1 MIRLNLLAIG
11 LVSILALTGCKTA
24 ETPPTAESAG
34 KAVTD
39 VAGAAKDKATDAAG
53 AAKDKAT
60 DAAKD
65 AAGAAKDKV
74 ADAAG
79 AAKDK
84 VADAAGAAKDKVA
97 DAAGAAKDKVASVAG
112 AVAAPEMANVAG
124 VVSKTK
130 AAIDAG
136 DLEQAKSEMSKFED
150 SWSKVEKGVKAKSPA
165 AYDAIE
171 TNSKSAQSAV
181 NNEDKAKALVALK
194 ALGTA
199 VASAKP

>member
-53 AAKDKAT
+53 AAKD
-60 DAAKD
+60 

-74 ADAAG
+74 AG
-79 AAKDK
+79 
-84 VADAAGAAKDKVA
+84 
-97 DAAGAAKDKVASVAG
+97 AAGAAKDKVASVAG
-112 AVAAPEMANVAG
+112 AVAAPGMANVAG

-150 SWSKVEKGVKAKSPA
+150 SWSKVEKGVKANSPK
-165 AYDAIE
+165 AYDEIE
-171 TNSKSAQSAV
+171 TNAKSAQSAV
-181 NNEDKAKALVALK
+181 NNEDKAKALAALK

>member
-1 MIRLNLLAIG
+1 MIRLNILAIG

-39 VAGAAKDKATDAAG
+39 AAGAAKDKATDAAG
-53 AAKDKAT
+53 AAKDKA
-60 DAAKD
+60 
-65 AAGAAKDKV
+65 

-84 VADAAGAAKDKVA
+84 VADVAGAAKDKVA
-97 DAAGAAKDKVASVAG
+97 GVAG
-112 AVAAPEMANVAG
+112 AVAAPGMANVAG
-124 VVSKTK
+124 IVTKTK

-150 SWSKVEKGVKAKSPA
+150 SWSKVEKGVKANSPA

-171 TNSKSAQSAV
+171 TNAKSAQSAV
-181 NNEDKAKALVALK
+181 NNEDKAKALAALK
-194 ALGTA
+194 ALGAA

>member
-11 LVSILALTGCKTA
+11 LVSILVLTGCKTA

-34 KAVTD
+34 QAVTDAAGAAKDKVADTAGAVTDKAKD

-53 AAKDKAT
+53 AAKDKV
-60 DAAKD
+60 AA
-65 AAGAAKDKV
+65 
-74 ADAAG
+74 
-79 AAKDK
+79 
-84 VADAAGAAKDKVA
+84 
-97 DAAGAAKDKVASVAG
+97 VAG

-136 DLEQAKSEMSKFED
+136 DLEQAKSEMSKFAD

-165 AYDAIE
+165 AFDAIE
-171 TNSKSAQSAV
+171 TNANDVRSAV
-181 NNEDKAKALVALK
+181 NNEDKAKALTALK

>member
-24 ETPPTAESAG
+24 ETPPVAESAG

-39 VAGAAKDKATDAAG
+39 VAGAAKDKATEAAG
-53 AAKDKAT
+53 
-60 DAAKD
+60 AAKD
-65 AAGAAKDKV
+65 AAGAAKDK
-74 ADAAG
+74 ATEAAG
-79 AAKDK
+79 AAK
-84 VADAAGAAKDKVA
+84 DAAGAAKDKVA

-112 AVAAPEMANVAG
+112 AVTAPGMANVAG

-150 SWSKVEKGVKAKSPA
+150 SWSKVEKGVKANSPA

-171 TNSKSAQSAV
+171 TNAKSAQSAV
-181 NNEDKAKALVALK
+181 NNEDKAKALTALK

>member
-11 LVSILALTGCKTA
+11 LVSILALSGCKTT
-24 ETPPTAESAG
+24 ETPPTADAG

-39 VAGAAKDKATDAAG
+39 VAGAAKDAAPGAADAAKDAADAAKDAAG
-53 AAKDKAT
+53 SAANAAKDKAT
-60 DAAKD
+60 EAAGAAKD

-74 ADAAG
+74 A
-79 AAKDK
+79 
-84 VADAAGAAKDKVA
+84 
-97 DAAGAAKDKVASVAG
+97 SVTTG
-112 AVAAPEMANVAG
+112 AVAAPGMANIVG
-124 VVSKTK
+124 IVSKTK

-150 SWSKVEKGVKAKSPA
+150 SWAKIEKGVKANSPA

-171 TNSKSAQSAV
+171 TNSKAVQSAV
-181 NNEDKAKALVALK
+181 NNEDKAKALTALK
-194 ALGTA
+194 ALSAA

>member
-39 VAGAAKDKATDAAG
+39 VAGAAKDKATETAG
-53 AAKDKAT
+53 
-60 DAAKD
+60 AAKD
-65 AAGAAKDKV
+65 AAGAAKDK
-74 ADAAG
+74 ATEAAG

-84 VADAAGAAKDKVA
+84 VAGAAGAAKDKVA
-97 DAAGAAKDKVASVAG
+97 AVAG

-130 AAIDAG
+130 AAIDSG

-150 SWSKVEKGVKAKSPA
+150 SWAKVEKGVKAKSPA

-171 TNSKSAQSAV
+171 TNASDVRSAV
-181 NNEDKAKALVALK
+181 NNEDKVKALAALK

-199 VASAKP
+199 IASAKP

>member
-1 MIRLNLLAIG
+1 MIRPNLLAIG
-11 LVSILALTGCKTA
+11 LVSILALTGCKTT

-53 AAKDKAT
+53 AAKD
-60 DAAKD
+60 
-65 AAGAAKDKV
+65 AAGAATDKV
-74 ADAAG
+74 AGAAG
-79 AAKDK
+79 AVKDK
-84 VADAAGAAKDKVA
+84 AT

-130 AAIDAG
+130 AAVDAG

-150 SWSKVEKGVKAKSPA
+150 SWSKVEKGIKAKSPA
-165 AYDAIE
+165 TYDTIE
-171 TNSKSAQSAV
+171 TNAKDAQSAV
-181 NNEDKAKALVALK
+181 NSKDKAKALAALK

-199 VASAKP
+199 IASAKP

>member
-1 MIRLNLLAIG
+1 MIRPNLLAIG
-11 LVSILALTGCKTA
+11 LVSILALTGCKTT

-53 AAKDKAT
+53 AAKDAAGAATDKVAGAAGAVKDKAT
-60 DAAKD
+60 DAAGAVKDKATD
-65 AAGAAKDKV
+65 AAGAAK
-74 ADAAG
+74 
-79 AAKDK
+79 
-84 VADAAGAAKDKVA
+84 

-130 AAIDAG
+130 AAVDAG

-150 SWSKVEKGVKAKSPA
+150 SWSKVEKGIKAKSPET
-165 AYDAIE
+165 YDTIE
-171 TNSKSAQSAV
+171 TNAKDAQSAV
-181 NNEDKAKALVALK
+181 NSKDKAKALAALK
-194 ALGTA
+194 ALGNA
-199 VASAKP
+199 ISSAKP

>member
-24 ETPPTAESAG
+24 ETPPAAESAG

-39 VAGAAKDKATDAAG
+39 VAGAAKDKAT
-53 AAKDKAT
+53 
-60 DAAKD
+60 
-65 AAGAAKDKV
+65 
-74 ADAAG
+74 
-79 AAKDK
+79 
-84 VADAAGAAKDKVA
+84 DAAGAAKDKVA

-112 AVAAPEMANVAG
+112 AVAAPGMANVAG

-150 SWSKVEKGVKAKSPA
+150 SWSKVEKGVKANSPA

-171 TNSKSAQSAV
+171 TNAKSAQSAV
-181 NNEDKAKALVALK
+181 NNEDKAKALAALK
-194 ALGTA
+194 ALDTA

>member
-1 MIRLNLLAIG
+1 MIRFNLLAIG
-11 LVSILALTGCKTA
+11 LVSILTLTGCKTT

-39 VAGAAKDKATDAAG
+39 VAGAAKDKATEAAGAAKDAAGAAKDAAG

-60 DAAKD
+60 EAAGAAKD

-74 ADAAG
+74 AG
-79 AAKDK
+79 
-84 VADAAGAAKDKVA
+84 
-97 DAAGAAKDKVASVAG
+97 AAGAAKDKVASVTG

-171 TNSKSAQSAV
+171 TNASDVRSAV
-181 NNEDKAKALVALK
+181 NNEDKAKALAALK

>member
-1 MIRLNLLAIG
+1 
-11 LVSILALTGCKTA
+11 
-24 ETPPTAESAG
+24 
-34 KAVTD
+34 
-39 VAGAAKDKATDAAG
+39 
-53 AAKDKAT
+53 
-60 DAAKD
+60 
-65 AAGAAKDKV
+65 
-74 ADAAG
+74 
-79 AAKDK
+79 
-84 VADAAGAAKDKVA
+84 
-97 DAAGAAKDKVASVAG
+97 
-112 AVAAPEMANVAG
+112 MANVAG

-171 TNSKSAQSAV
+171 TNAKDAQSAV
-181 NNEDKAKALVALK
+181 NNEDKAKALAALK